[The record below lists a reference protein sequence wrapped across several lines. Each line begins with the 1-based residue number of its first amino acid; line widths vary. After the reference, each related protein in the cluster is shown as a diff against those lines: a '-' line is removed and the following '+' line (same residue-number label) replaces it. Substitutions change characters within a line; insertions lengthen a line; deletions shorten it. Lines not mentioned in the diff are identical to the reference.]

1 MYCQDFSW
9 GKSGGNTGNEYA
21 RSIFVDGAG
30 SVYTVGSFSGTVD
43 FDPGSGVS
51 NLTAVGST
59 DAYIQKLNSAGAFV
73 FARRFGGAGDAV
85 AYGVTVDPN
94 NFIYITGSFTGNMDS
109 DPNAGTSLLTSAGGT
124 DIFLIRLSASA
135 VWSYSTRFGST
146 GDDVGLS
153 VCANA
158 GAFALTGTITGVVD
172 FDPGAGV
179 ANIGIINLTQGFI
192 ARYVPGVF
200 YTFAHTLGISANA
213 SEMDVSGNIYTTG
226 VGFNAGSNDAFV
238 KKFGPTGTVTWT
250 KYLGGASGDG
260 GYGIA
265 TDVTGNVYTTGFFS
279 GTADFDPDAGVVSIT
294 SGGSNDIY
302 VSKLDTNGSYVWAV
316 GFSGTG
322 DDRGVTIDTDP
333 DGNVYTAGYFRS
345 TVDFD
350 PGAGV
355 SNLSSSGLTDGMVCK
370 LNASGQYVWA
380 QKIGS
385 TGNDAIQGIRI
396 EQSANIHLAGYFS
409 GTVDVDPA
417 ASVANLVAVGGTDY
431 CVVKWIPC
439 IIPAAPTNTTPANN
453 LVVCNGESTV
463 LSASGTGTIGWYSS
477 ATGGTYLGGGSSF
490 TTPVLTSDTSFY
502 VQDSSCLP
510 GPRKRIYVSVLSSIA
525 NQTVSSSPS
534 SVCVG
539 QSATVSISGSEVNKV
554 YSLRDNSNN
563 AVIDGPI
570 AGTGAAL
577 NFSTGA
583 INSTTTYNVYAVS
596 QPTNYALDLDGVD
609 DYIDLGTNN
618 RGITSTVT
626 VSAKV
631 KAAVTGASQFIVS
644 KYVAASLGFY
654 LYIDATGKAAIQ
666 GRDAAGAAK
675 TSGVSTTVVA
685 DNQWHE
691 VTGVVRNTGWE
702 IWVDGVLENSGA
714 YSLGAAG
721 LATTAGLLVGY
732 FSPNYS
738 TMDVDH
744 VAIWN
749 TALST
754 PTIAANNF
762 ACLTGSEANLVGY
775 FKFNEGTGT
784 VVNDLS
790 SSALNGSLVNMT
802 APACWISG
810 SNAVCMSGCDLQ
822 MANTVTISTIAAPAQ
837 PTITPSGSTVICSGG
852 SVTLTSSPGT
862 TYLWSTGATTSSI
875 TVSAAGTYSVQVTN
889 AAGCQSVPSAGT
901 TVTIGSSPAQPTI
914 SAGGPTTF
922 CAGGSVTL
930 TSSAGTSY
938 LWSNGATTASINVT
952 NSGTYTV
959 QVTNASGCQSVP
971 SAGTTVT
978 VNSLPAQPT
987 ITAGGPTTFCAGG
1000 SVTLTSSA
1008 GTTYLWS
1015 NGATT
1020 ASISPTTSG
1029 TYTVQVTN
1037 AAGCQSVASAGTTV
1051 TVNSLPAQPTITAG
1065 GPTTFCAGGSVTL
1078 TSSAGTTYLWSN
1090 GATTASISPT
1100 TSGTYTV
1107 RVTNAAGCQSVASAG
1122 TTVTVNSLPAQPTIT
1137 AGGPTTFCAGG
1148 SVTLT
1153 SSAGTTYL
1161 WSNGAT
1167 TASISPTT
1175 SGTYTVQVTNAA
1187 GCQSVASAGTTVTVN
1202 SLPAQ
1207 PTITAGGPTTFCAG
1221 GSVTLT
1227 SSTGTTYLWSNGAT
1241 TASISPTT
1249 SGTYTVQVT
1258 NAAGCQSVASAG
1270 KTVTVNSLPGKPT
1283 VTAGG
1288 PTTFC
1293 AGGSVT
1299 LTSSAGTSYLWSS
1312 GATTASISPTT
1323 SGTYT
1328 VRVTNA
1334 AGCQS
1339 VASDSV
1345 TVTVNTLPTIS
1356 LGTVSN
1362 PTSCTVDNGSV
1373 TIVGSGNGTL
1383 TWSGAA
1389 NGSQVVSNFPDTV
1402 FNLGDGNYSIYFTD
1416 GNGCVSSALNVTL
1429 TTPSAPP
1436 APTITAGGPTSFC
1449 PGGSVTLTASNA
1461 ASYLWSTGDTTAS
1474 ITVMNSGNYSV
1485 GIIDAQGCASPSSNI
1500 TTITVFNPPVIAIG
1514 SSANPTTCLAND
1526 GSVEIVGSSTGDL
1539 SWTGQSSGSQASVV
1553 LPYTVSNL
1561 AAGNYTF
1568 SLVDSNGCTSAN
1580 LSHTLV
1586 APNAPAAPTI
1596 TASGPLSF
1604 CEGNSVTLSV
1614 PSASAYAWS
1623 NGDTS
1628 QSIVVTHAGSFSVN
1642 VTDTNGCTSLQSAT
1656 TIVWVDSM
1664 PDLTVTNT
1672 NNVLTAT
1679 QAGASYNWIDCATGN
1694 SVGAAN
1700 AQSFTPSANGSYAVI
1715 ITKGTCADTSA
1726 CVQVFISG
1734 INEESMA
1741 HVSIQ
1746 PNPGL
1751 NEVSIVSDFMIEE
1764 VAIYSTS
1771 GGLVQRE
1778 FENTF
1783 NVQHLA
1789 SGVYFVQVKSMKGT
1803 KVLRFVKQ

>member
-1 MYCQDFSW
+1 MRKIALLTFALLFSLHNMYCQDFSW

-260 GYGIA
+260 GFGIA
-265 TDVTGNVYTTGFFS
+265 TDVAGNVYTTGFFS

-380 QKIGS
+380 HKIGS

-396 EQSANIHLAGYFS
+396 EQSSKIHLAGYFS

-439 IIPAAPTNTTPANN
+439 TIPAAPTNTTPANN

-721 LATTAGLLVGY
+721 LATSAGLLVGY

-754 PTIAANNF
+754 PAIAANNF

-810 SNAVCMSGCDLQ
+810 STAMCMSGCDLQ

-1078 TSSAGTTYLWSN
+1078 TSSAGTSYLWSN
-1090 GATTASISPT
+1090 GATTS
-1100 TSGTYTV
+1100 
-1107 RVTNAAGCQSVASAG
+1107 
-1122 TTVTVNSLPAQPTIT
+1122 
-1137 AGGPTTFCAGG
+1137 
-1148 SVTLT
+1148 
-1153 SSAGTTYL
+1153 
-1161 WSNGAT
+1161 
-1167 TASISPTT
+1167 
-1175 SGTYTVQVTNAA
+1175 
-1187 GCQSVASAGTTVTVN
+1187 
-1202 SLPAQ
+1202 
-1207 PTITAGGPTTFCAG
+1207 
-1221 GSVTLT
+1221 
-1227 SSTGTTYLWSNGAT
+1227 
-1241 TASISPTT
+1241 SISPTT

-1283 VTAGG
+1283 ITAGG

-1293 AGGSVT
+1293 SGGSVT
-1299 LTSSAGTSYLWSS
+1299 LTSSAGTTYLWSS